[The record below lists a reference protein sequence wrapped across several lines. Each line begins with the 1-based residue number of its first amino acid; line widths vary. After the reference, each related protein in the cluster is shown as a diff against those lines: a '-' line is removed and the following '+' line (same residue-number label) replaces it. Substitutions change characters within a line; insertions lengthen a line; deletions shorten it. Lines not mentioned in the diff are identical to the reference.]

1 MTTNSK
7 MVVVRRLGVDRS
19 DTKNFFKKSAVLY
32 KSYFEDGEDGVRVLG
47 QIEVERASKF
57 EVTERGDK

>member
-1 MTTNSK
+1 MITNSK
-7 MVVVRRLGVDRS
+7 MVVVKRLGVDRS
-19 DTKNFFKKSAVLY
+19 DTKNFLKRSAILY

-57 EVTERGDK
+57 NVIERYK